1 MQLQQTVLAV
11 FSPTGTTEKIG
22 RAVAQATGLPVQV
35 IDLCR
40 ESPHLTIPADA
51 LFLAAM
57 PVYGGRLPEA
67 AARRLAGLHGA
78 GGPALALAV
87 YGNRAYEDA
96 LFELRDLLRQGGFVT
111 TAAGAFVAEHS
122 IIRTIAAGRPDAR
135 DLAIAANFGRD
146 AAQKLAGVSSL
157 SDLSEIQVPGSEAY
171 HDRKPGR
178 GAPPL
183 TSDACTACGRC
194 AAVCPMGA
202 IPRKNPET
210 TTDACIGCMRC
221 VSVCPEHARSLPPAA
236 LERIGAFL
244 NQTAATPRQPELF
257 L

>member
-1 MQLQQTVLAV
+1 MELHQTVLAV

-22 RAVAQATGLPVQV
+22 RAIAQATGLPVQI

-40 ESPHLTIPADA
+40 ESPHVTIPADA
-51 LFLAAM
+51 LLIAAM
-57 PVYGGRLPEA
+57 PVYGGRLPGA
-67 AARRLAGLHGA
+67 AAQRLAGLRGA
-78 GGPALALAV
+78 GGPAVAVAV

-96 LFELRDLLRQGGFVT
+96 LFELRDVLRGDGFVT
-111 TAAGAFVAEHS
+111 AAAGAFVAEHS
-122 IIRTIAAGRPDAR
+122 IIRTIAAGRPDAK
-135 DLAIAANFGRD
+135 DLAVAAGFGRD
-146 AAQKLAGVSSL
+146 AARKLADASAL
-157 SDLSEIQVPGSEAY
+157 TEISVPGSEAY
-171 HDRKPGR
+171 RERKPGR
-178 GAPPL
+178 GAAPL

-202 IPRKNPET
+202 IPRKNPDT

-236 LERIGAFL
+236 LDRIAGFL
-244 NQTAATPRQPELF
+244 AQTASTPRQPELF